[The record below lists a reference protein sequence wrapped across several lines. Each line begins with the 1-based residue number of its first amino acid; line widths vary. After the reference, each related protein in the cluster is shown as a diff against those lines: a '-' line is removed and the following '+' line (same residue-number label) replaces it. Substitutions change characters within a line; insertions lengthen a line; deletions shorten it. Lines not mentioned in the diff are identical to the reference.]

1 MKTIR
6 NIKMLILMIL
16 ASQMGILNAQ
26 NVESFKQL
34 AIPESGTWWNSS
46 QSGTGTSM
54 QFSKN
59 GNWFMAMYL
68 YAEDGSPIFLTMQG
82 ESIDYSFDRTEF
94 SNNAY
99 AKATSTV
106 FTSVNGRCLGC
117 EYTEPVTTPLEG
129 VNGEIL
135 FIQKNKAI
143 VKFSGAVNF
152 EEELNSDLLPD
163 DFFTNVANADVKT
176 VQFMGNGINT
186 NYLVR
191 ELRVATA
198 GIPATVISSYECVN
212 CEINLS
218 GDQINFETLNFI
230 STDDPE
236 QANNSVVLK
245 IDDEILITYNV
256 ITGKD
261 GIYAIVDEDIA
272 AENAIPTQIIVTTA
286 FH

>member
-1 MKTIR
+1 MKTIK
-6 NIKMLILMIL
+6 NIRMLVLMIL

-46 QSGTGTSM
+46 QPGTGSSM

-59 GNWFMAMYL
+59 GNWFVAMYL
-68 YAEDGSPIFLTMQG
+68 YGEDGNPIFLTMQG
-82 ESIDYSFDRTEF
+82 ESIDYSFDRTKF
-94 SNNAY
+94 SDNAY

-117 EYTEPVTTPLEG
+117 EHMEPVTTPLEG

-143 VKFSGAVNF
+143 IKLSGAVTF
-152 EEELNSDLLPD
+152 EEELNSDLLPG
-163 DFFTNVANADVKT
+163 DFFASTPNADVKT

-191 ELRVATA
+191 ELRIATT
-198 GIPATVISSYECVN
+198 GIPATFISSYECVN

-218 GDQINFETLNFI
+218 GDQINFETLSFI
-230 STDDPE
+230 NTNDPE
-236 QANNSVVLK
+236 QANNTVALRV
-245 IDDEILITYNV
+245 DDETLVTYNV
-256 ITGKD
+256 ILGKD
-261 GIYAIVDEDIA
+261 GIYAIIDESTA
-272 AENAIPTQIIVTTA
+272 LENDVPTQIIVTTA